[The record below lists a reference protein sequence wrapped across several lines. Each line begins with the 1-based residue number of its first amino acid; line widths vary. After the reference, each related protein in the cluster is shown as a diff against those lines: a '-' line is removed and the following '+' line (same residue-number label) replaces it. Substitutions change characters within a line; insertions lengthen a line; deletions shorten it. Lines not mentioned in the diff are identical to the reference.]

1 MSKNRITF
9 TDDFVLRDEKVGIGT
24 TNPDASLTVFG
35 TVRFGGISTQQSPD
49 FFVANSGYIGFG
61 TTNPTSNV
69 EFKKAVRFS
78 AIGATATENINLS
91 PYTLQSGA
99 LSFESGNYSTQHF
112 SVTNEETNVLFAVNN
127 ENAVPFLQVSD
138 AGITSIRDGEFR
150 SLKGVAAGATE
161 SEKVTISPYTEEAGA
176 LSFETADYQTQHFS
190 VTNNPSNILFAI
202 NDEDGDSVFE
212 VTSAG
217 VVTFTDGN
225 FRKFSGVAVGA
236 TESEIVT
243 MFPYTEEG
251 GSLSFENVEGSYQHL
266 SLTNEIGG
274 NVFAVNDNNANPLL
288 QVSNSG
294 VIHSGITTIGLTTLT
309 TSPLGITTITPVMS
323 FELQNNTTLRFRV
336 RGTDGT
342 LRTGIVT
349 LS

>member
-1 MSKNRITF
+1 MAKNRITF

-24 TNPDASLTVFG
+24 TNPDANLSVFG
-35 TVRFGGISTQQSPD
+35 DVRFGGTTKTPN
-49 FFVANSGYIGFG
+49 FYVANNGYVGFG
-61 TTNPTSNV
+61 TTNPTVDV
-69 EFKKAVRFS
+69 EFKVDIVRFS
-78 AIGATATENINLS
+78 AIGATSTENINLR
-91 PYTLQSGA
+91 PYTEEGGA
-99 LSFESGNYSTQHF
+99 LSFESENYQTQHL
-112 SVTNEETNVLFAVNN
+112 SVTNVESNVVFAINDL
-127 ENAVPFLQVSD
+127 NADPYLQVTD

-150 SLKGVAAGATE
+150 SLKGVAVGATE
-161 SEKVTISPYTEEAGA
+161 SEKISISPYNEEAGA
-176 LSFETADYQTQHFS
+176 LSFENADYETQHFS
-190 VTNNPSNILFAI
+190 VTNSPSNILFAI
-202 NDEDGDSVFE
+202 NNEDAASVFE

-236 TESEIVT
+236 TESEAVT

-251 GSLSFENVEGSYQHL
+251 GALSFENVVGSYQHL

-274 NVFAVNDNNANPLL
+274 DVFAVNDDDANPVL

-309 TSPLGITTITPVMS
+309 TSPLGFTTTTPVMS
-323 FELQNNTTLRFRV
+323 FELQDNTTLRFRV

-342 LRTGIVT
+342 VRTGIVT
-349 LS
+349 LA